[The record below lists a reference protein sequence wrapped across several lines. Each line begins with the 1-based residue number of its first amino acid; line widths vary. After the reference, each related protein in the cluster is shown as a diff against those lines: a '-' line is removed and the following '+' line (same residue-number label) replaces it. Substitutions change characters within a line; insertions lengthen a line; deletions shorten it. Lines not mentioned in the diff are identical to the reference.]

1 MKGLLLKDWY
11 MMRKYCRS
19 YLLIAAVF
27 IAVSLYSNDNLFFI
41 FYPCL
46 LCGMIPVNL
55 LGYDERSRWMQYSGT
70 LPYTKTQIVSAKYLI
85 GLLAQVTIL
94 IVTGIAQGVKMTVA
108 GNFVFG
114 EFVVLMLLMLIVAT
128 LTSSI
133 SLPFIFKLGVEKGRT
148 AYFIM
153 IGFVCGASILHQA
166 FSEDSLWLRLNLMQS
181 SLHLPLPASVCMLF
195 LGICRLFSSKE
206 EIWSKMTKIQ
216 FKGDL
221 L

>member
-11 MMRKYCRS
+11 MMKKYCRA

-27 IAVSLYSNDNLFFI
+27 IAVSLFSDDNMFFV

-85 GLLAQVTIL
+85 GLFSQATML
-94 IVTGIAQGVKMTVA
+94 IVIGVAQGIKMTVA
-108 GNFVFG
+108 GKFVLG
-114 EFVVLMLLMLIVAT
+114 EFVVLMLLMLIVST

-148 AYFIM
+148 AYYIM
-153 IGFVCGASILHQA
+153 IGFVCGASVLASSFFRWQLVAEVQPNAILA
-166 FSEDSLWLRLNLMQS
+166 TLAVIGVGVYIFSWYM
-181 SLHLPLPASVCMLF
+181 SVVF
-195 LGICRLFSSKE
+195 
-206 EIWSKMTKIQ
+206 
-216 FKGDL
+216 FKRREVR
-221 L
+221 

>member
-19 YLLIAAVF
+19 YLLIAAIF

-153 IGFVCGASILHQA
+153 IGFVCGASILA
-166 FSEDSLWLRLNLMQS
+166 S
-181 SLHLPLPASVCMLF
+181 SFFRGQLVAEIEPNAILAALAVAGIGVYALSWYLSVVF
-195 LGICRLFSSKE
+195 
-206 EIWSKMTKIQ
+206 
-216 FKGDL
+216 FKGRDL
-221 L
+221 E